1 MFQISVTIYKQEAFM
16 FITYLHR
23 IYIRDNKGVFFY
35 EPLIKQRN
43 PHNDHIRSAKTNI
56 KTVDLN
62 GIRLYVYYN
71 SFRISFYSSFSN

>member
-1 MFQISVTIYKQEAFM
+1 MIPRHFHMQPIKMNLMFQISVTIYKQEAFM

-43 PHNDHIRSAKTNI
+43 PHNDHIWSAKTNI

-62 GIRLYVYYN
+62 I
-71 SFRISFYSSFSN
+71 YSG